1 VCGLSGKI
9 RGEQEV
15 DVARKDTNSERTA
28 GEFLSAEL
36 IAANYVEFHQRV
48 GETLRKCNEGELIA
62 PDALWRIRHFHALVR
77 KYNLNLEVQRQ
88 LFPPSSGKIG
98 GPHREHEAGE
108 QPDGKM

>member
-1 VCGLSGKI
+1 MRRSHPTCSVGGESGRNPVCDLSGTT
-9 RGEQEV
+9 RTEREV
-15 DVARKDTNSERTA
+15 DVARRKTNPERSA
-28 GEFLSAEL
+28 GEFLAAEL
-36 IAANYVEFHQRV
+36 TA
-48 GETLRKCNEGELIA
+48 A
-62 PDALWRIRHFHALVR
+62 PDALWRIRRFHALVR